1 MPQQYHLWPDV
12 EIDGSDLTSQ
22 TESLLEQVVVDH
34 HQHLPSMFA
43 ITFHDPARDVISQ
56 LNVNIG
62 STVTIKV
69 TPPGGTPETLIKG
82 EVTGFEAEYDATRL
96 RTILRGYDLCHRL
109 HRGRNT
115 QTYKNVTDSDIAR
128 QVAGNASLPIGTID
142 STSVTYDHVSQ
153 GNQSDWDFLKARA
166 REIGYEMGMD
176 DGQFYFRQP
185 LQASSAPQSGD
196 YQTHTDP
203 LQLVFGD
210 DLIEF
215 RPRVTSAEQVS
226 TVKVRGWDPVGKQV
240 VIGSANAATVAAA
253 VKDDPSSLASTFGG
267 PTFTAVDRPL
277 PQQPMV
283 DGVASA
289 IAEIIS
295 GSFAEADGVARGNPK
310 LKAGSTVSV
319 GVVGD
324 RFEGQYTLSGA
335 RHVFGQN
342 GYRTHFVISGRQDR
356 SLLGLAS
363 LGASNGHASAGGA
376 PINGVVIAQ
385 VTDNNDPNDQA
396 RVKLKFP
403 WLDDAYESDWARITQ
418 LGAGG
423 KQSGAVW
430 IPEKDDEVLVAF
442 EFGDI
447 RRPYVVG
454 SLYNGQDTPNLGDGL
469 FDNGKVKRRGFIS
482 RAGHK
487 FIFFDDDDGNKKGI
501 AFISSDGKLKIS
513 LNETKSE
520 IHIESQGKIHVQSKQ
535 DMILESEAN
544 LNLKAGQGLKVEAG
558 TNLDLKGGSGAKLDG
573 GPQLE
578 VKASGQLKVS
588 GAMVDV
594 NNGALQVM

>member
-1 MPQQYHLWPDV
+1 MSHSYHLWPDV
-12 EIDGSDLTSQ
+12 EIDGSPLSDTG
-22 TESLLEQVVVDH
+22 ESLLESVIVDH
-34 HQHLPSMFA
+34 HQHLPAMFA
-43 ITFHDPARDVISQ
+43 ITFHDPARDVITQ

-62 STVTIKV
+62 STITIKM
-69 TPPGGTPETLIKG
+69 TPPGGSPETLIKG

-96 RTILRGYDLCHRL
+96 RTILRGYDLSHRL

-128 QVAGNASLPIGTID
+128 QVAGNASLPIGAID

-153 GNQSDWDFLKARA
+153 GNQSDWDFLKGRA
-166 REIGYEMGMD
+166 REIGFEMGME
-176 DGQFYFRQP
+176 DGKFYFRTP
-185 LQASSAPQSGD
+185 LQASGAPQTGD
-196 YQTHTDP
+196 YQNHNDP

-210 DLIEF
+210 DLLEF

-240 VIGSANAATVAAA
+240 VIGSASAATVAAA
-253 VKDDPSSLASTFGG
+253 VQDDPNSLAGTFGG
-267 PTFTAVDRPL
+267 PTFTAVNRPL

-283 DGVASA
+283 DGAASA
-289 IAEIIS
+289 IAEIIA

-324 RFEGQYTLSGA
+324 RFEGRYTLSGA
-335 RHVFGQN
+335 RHVFGPS
-342 GYRTHFVISGRQDR
+342 GYRTHFMISGRQDR

-385 VTDNNDPNDQA
+385 VTDNNDPNNQA

-403 WLDDAYESDWARITQ
+403 WLDDNYESDWARVTQ
-418 LGAGG
+418 LGAGPN
-423 KQSGAVW
+423 SGALFM
-430 IPEKDDEVLVAF
+430 PEVNDEVLVAF

-447 RRPYVVG
+447 RRPFVVG
-454 SLYNGQDTPNLGDGL
+454 SLYNGQDTPNLGSGL
-469 FDNGKVKRRGFIS
+469 FNNGQVMRRGLIS
-482 RAGHK
+482 RKGHQ
-487 FIFFDDDDGNKKGI
+487 FIFFDDPNKAGVAI
-501 AFISSDGKLKIS
+501 ISSDGNLKIS
-513 LNETKSE
+513 LNETNSE
-520 IHIESQGKIHVQSKQ
+520 IHISSQGKVHVECQQ
-535 DMILESEAN
+535 DMTLESQAN
-544 LNLKAGQGLKVEAG
+544 LSLKAGQGLKLEAG
-558 TNLDLKGGSGAKLDG
+558 TDLKLKGSSGASLEGGS
-573 GPQLE
+573 QVE
-578 VKASGQLKVS
+578 VKASGQLKIT

-594 NNGALQVM
+594 NSGALQVM

>member
-1 MPQQYHLWPDV
+1 MPQSYHLWPDI
-12 EIDGSDLTSQ
+12 EIDGQAVSGKVET
-22 TESLLEQVVVDH
+22 LLEQVVVDH
-34 HQHLPSMFA
+34 HQHLPDMFA
-43 ITFHDPARDVISQ
+43 ITFQDPARDVINQ

-62 STVTIKV
+62 STVTIKM

-82 EVTGFEAEYDATRL
+82 EVTGFEAEYDASRL
-96 RTILRGYDLCHRL
+96 RTILRGYDLSHRL

-115 QTYKNVTDSDIAR
+115 QTYKNVTDSDIVR
-128 QVAGNASLPIGTID
+128 QVVNNASVPVGNIA

-153 GNQSDWDFLKARA
+153 ANQSDWEFIKSRA
-166 REIGYEMGMD
+166 REIGYEMGME

-185 LQASSAPQSGD
+185 VQASSAPQPGD
-196 YQTHTDP
+196 YQSHTDP

-215 RPRVTSAEQVS
+215 RPRVTSAEQVT
-226 TVKVRGWDPVGKQV
+226 TVKVRGWDPDGKQV
-240 VIGSANAATVAAA
+240 VIGSATTSTVAASLQ
-253 VKDDPSSLASTFGG
+253 DDPNTLAGNFGG

-277 PQQPMV
+277 PKQPMV

-295 GSFAEADGVARGNPK
+295 GSFAEADGIARGNPK
-310 LKAGSTVSV
+310 LKAGTTVSV

-324 RFEGQYTLSGA
+324 HFEGKYTLSGT
-335 RHVFGQN
+335 RHIFGEN

-363 LGASNGHASAGGA
+363 LGASNGHGTAGGA

-385 VTDNNDPNDQA
+385 VTDNNDPNNQA

-403 WLDDAYESDWARITQ
+403 WLDDNYESDWARVTQ
-418 LGAGG
+418 LGAGPN
-423 KQSGAVW
+423 SGALFM
-430 IPEKDDEVLVAF
+430 PEVNDEVLVAF

-447 RRPYVVG
+447 RRPFVVG
-454 SLYNGQDTPNLGDGL
+454 SLYNGQDTPNLGSSL
-469 FDNGKVKRRGFIS
+469 FNNGQVMRRGLIS
-482 RAGHK
+482 RKGHQ
-487 FIFFDDDDGNKKGI
+487 FIFFDDPNKAGVAI
-501 AFISSDGKLKIS
+501 ISSDGNLKIS
-513 LNETKSE
+513 LNETNSE
-520 IHIESQGKIHVQSKQ
+520 IHISSQGKVHVECQQ
-535 DMILESEAN
+535 DMTLESQAN
-544 LNLKAGQGLKVEAG
+544 LNLKAGQELKVEAG
-558 TNLDLKGGSGAKLDG
+558 TNLDMKGGSGAKLDG

>member
-1 MPQQYHLWPDV
+1 MPQSYHLWPDI
-12 EIDGSDLTSQ
+12 EIDGKAVSGKVET
-22 TESLLEQVVVDH
+22 LLEQVVVDH
-34 HQHLPSMFA
+34 HQHLPDMFA
-43 ITFHDPARDVISQ
+43 ITFQDPARDVINQ

-62 STVTIKV
+62 STVTIKM

-82 EVTGFEAEYDATRL
+82 EVTGFEAEYDASRL
-96 RTILRGYDLCHRL
+96 RTILRGYDLSHRL

-115 QTYKNVTDSDIAR
+115 QTYKNVTDSDIVR
-128 QVAGNASLPIGTID
+128 QVVSNASVPVGNIA

-153 GNQSDWDFLKARA
+153 ANQSDWEFIKSRA
-166 REIGYEMGMD
+166 REIGYEMGME

-185 LQASSAPQSGD
+185 VQASSAPQPGD
-196 YQTHTDP
+196 YQSHTDP

-215 RPRVTSAEQVS
+215 RPRVTSAEQVT
-226 TVKVRGWDPVGKQV
+226 TVKVRGWDPDGKQV
-240 VIGSANAATVAAA
+240 VIGSATTSTVAAS
-253 VKDDPSSLASTFGG
+253 VQDDPNALAGNFGG

-277 PQQPMV
+277 PKQPMV

-295 GSFAEADGVARGNPK
+295 GSFAEADGIARGNPK
-310 LKAGSTVSV
+310 LKAGTTVSV

-324 RFEGQYTLSGA
+324 HFEGKYTLSGT
-335 RHVFGQN
+335 RHIFGEN

-363 LGASNGHASAGGA
+363 LGASNGHGTAGGA

-385 VTDNNDPNDQA
+385 VTDNNDPNNQA

-403 WLDDAYESDWARITQ
+403 WLDDNYESDWARVTQ
-418 LGAGG
+418 LGAGPN
-423 KQSGAVW
+423 SGALFM
-430 IPEKDDEVLVAF
+430 PEVNDEVLVAF

-447 RRPYVVG
+447 RRPFVVG
-454 SLYNGQDTPNLGDGL
+454 SLYNGQDTPNLGSSL
-469 FDNGKVKRRGFIS
+469 FNNGQVMRRGLIS
-482 RAGHK
+482 RKGHQ
-487 FIFFDDDDGNKKGI
+487 FIFFDDPNKAGVAI
-501 AFISSDGKLKIS
+501 ISSDGNLKIS
-513 LNETKSE
+513 LNETNSE
-520 IHIESQGKIHVQSKQ
+520 IHISSQGKVHVECQQ
-535 DMILESEAN
+535 DMTLESQAN
-544 LNLKAGQGLKVEAG
+544 LNLKAGQELKVEAG
-558 TNLDLKGGSGAKLDG
+558 TNLDMKGGSGAKLDG

>member
-1 MPQQYHLWPDV
+1 MPQSYHLWPDI
-12 EIDGSDLTSQ
+12 EIDGQAVSGQVET
-22 TESLLEQVVVDH
+22 LLEQVVVDH
-34 HQHLPSMFA
+34 HQHLPDMFA
-43 ITFHDPARDVISQ
+43 ITFQDPARDVINQ

-62 STVTIKV
+62 STVTIKM

-82 EVTGFEAEYDATRL
+82 EVTGFEAEYDASRL
-96 RTILRGYDLCHRL
+96 RTILRGYDLSHRL

-115 QTYKNVTDSDIAR
+115 QTYKNVTDSDIVR
-128 QVAGNASLPIGTID
+128 QVVSNASVPVGNIA

-153 GNQSDWDFLKARA
+153 ANQSDWEFIKSRA
-166 REIGYEMGMD
+166 REIGYEMGME

-185 LQASSAPQSGD
+185 VQASSAPQPGD
-196 YQTHTDP
+196 YQSHTDP

-215 RPRVTSAEQVS
+215 RPRVTSAEQVT
-226 TVKVRGWDPVGKQV
+226 TVKVRGWDPDGKQV
-240 VIGSANAATVAAA
+240 VIGSATTSTVAAS
-253 VKDDPSSLASTFGG
+253 VQDDPNTLAGNFGG

-277 PQQPMV
+277 PKQPMV

-295 GSFAEADGVARGNPK
+295 GSFAEADGIARGNPK
-310 LKAGSTVSV
+310 LKAGTTVSV

-324 RFEGQYTLSGA
+324 HFEGKYTLSGT
-335 RHVFGQN
+335 RHIFGEN

-356 SLLGLAS
+356 SLLGLTS
-363 LGASNGHASAGGA
+363 LGASNGHGTAGGA

-385 VTDNNDPNDQA
+385 VTDNNDPNNQA

-403 WLDDAYESDWARITQ
+403 WLDDNYESDWARVTQ
-418 LGAGG
+418 LGAGPN
-423 KQSGAVW
+423 SGALFM
-430 IPEKDDEVLVAF
+430 PEVNDEVLVAF

-447 RRPYVVG
+447 RRPFVVG
-454 SLYNGQDTPNLGDGL
+454 SLYNGQDTPNLGSSL
-469 FDNGKVKRRGFIS
+469 FNNGQVMRRGLIS
-482 RAGHK
+482 RKGHQ
-487 FIFFDDDDGNKKGI
+487 FIFFDDPNKAGVAI
-501 AFISSDGKLKIS
+501 ISSDGNLKIS
-513 LNETKSE
+513 LNETNSE
-520 IHIESQGKIHVQSKQ
+520 IHISSQGKVHVECQQ
-535 DMILESEAN
+535 DMTLESQAN
-544 LNLKAGQGLKVEAG
+544 LNLKAGQELKVEAG
-558 TNLDLKGGSGAKLDG
+558 TNLDMKGGSGAKLDG

>member
-1 MPQQYHLWPDV
+1 MPQFYHLWPDI
-12 EIDGSDLTSQ
+12 EIDGQAVSGQAET
-22 TESLLEQVVVDH
+22 LLEQVVVDH
-34 HQHLPSMFA
+34 HQHLPDMFA
-43 ITFHDPARDVISQ
+43 ITFQDPARDVINQ

-62 STVTIKV
+62 STVTIKM

-82 EVTGFEAEYDATRL
+82 EVTGFEAEYDASRL
-96 RTILRGYDLCHRL
+96 RTILRGYDLSHRL

-115 QTYKNVTDSDIAR
+115 QTYKNVTDSDIVR
-128 QVAGNASLPIGTID
+128 QVVSNASVPVGNIA

-153 GNQSDWDFLKARA
+153 ANQSDWEFIKSRA
-166 REIGYEMGMD
+166 REIGYEMGME

-185 LQASSAPQSGD
+185 VQASSAPQPGD
-196 YQTHTDP
+196 YQSHTDP

-215 RPRVTSAEQVS
+215 RPRVTSAEQVT
-226 TVKVRGWDPVGKQV
+226 TVKVRGWDPDGKQV
-240 VIGSANAATVAAA
+240 VIGSATTSTVAAS
-253 VKDDPSSLASTFGG
+253 VQDDPNTLAGNFGG

-277 PQQPMV
+277 PKQPMV

-295 GSFAEADGVARGNPK
+295 GSFAEADGIARGNPK
-310 LKAGSTVSV
+310 LKAGTTVSV

-324 RFEGQYTLSGA
+324 HFEGKYTLSGT
-335 RHVFGQN
+335 RHIFGEN

-363 LGASNGHASAGGA
+363 LGASNGHGTAGGA

-385 VTDNNDPNDQA
+385 VTDNNDPNNQA

-403 WLDDAYESDWARITQ
+403 WLDDNYESDWARVTQ
-418 LGAGG
+418 LGAGPN
-423 KQSGAVW
+423 SGALFM
-430 IPEKDDEVLVAF
+430 PEVNDEVLVAF

-447 RRPYVVG
+447 RRPFVVG
-454 SLYNGQDTPNLGDGL
+454 SLYNGQDTPNLGSSL
-469 FDNGKVKRRGFIS
+469 FNNGQVMRRGLIS
-482 RAGHK
+482 RKGHQ
-487 FIFFDDDDGNKKGI
+487 FIFFDDPNKAGVAI
-501 AFISSDGKLKIS
+501 ISSDGNLKIS
-513 LNETKSE
+513 LNETNSE
-520 IHIESQGKIHVQSKQ
+520 IHISSQGKVHVECQQ
-535 DMILESEAN
+535 DMTLESQAN
-544 LNLKAGQGLKVEAG
+544 LNLKAGQELKVEAG
-558 TNLDLKGGSGAKLDG
+558 TNLDMKGGSGAKLDG

>member
-1 MPQQYHLWPDV
+1 MPQFYHLWPDI
-12 EIDGSDLTSQ
+12 EIDGQAVSGQVET
-22 TESLLEQVVVDH
+22 LLEQVVVDH
-34 HQHLPSMFA
+34 HQHLPDMFA
-43 ITFHDPARDVISQ
+43 ITFQDPARDVINQ

-62 STVTIKV
+62 STVTIKM

-82 EVTGFEAEYDATRL
+82 EVTGFEAEYDASRL
-96 RTILRGYDLCHRL
+96 RTILRGYDLSHRL

-115 QTYKNVTDSDIAR
+115 QTYKNVTDSDIVR
-128 QVAGNASLPIGTID
+128 QVVSNASVPVGNIA

-153 GNQSDWDFLKARA
+153 ANQSDWEFIKSRA
-166 REIGYEMGMD
+166 REIGYEMGVE

-185 LQASSAPQSGD
+185 LQASSAPQPGD
-196 YQTHTDP
+196 YQSHTDP

-215 RPRVTSAEQVS
+215 RPRVTSAEQVT
-226 TVKVRGWDPVGKQV
+226 TVKVRGWDPDGKQV
-240 VIGSANAATVAAA
+240 VIGSATTSTVAAS
-253 VKDDPSSLASTFGG
+253 VQDDPNTLAGNFGG

-277 PQQPMV
+277 PKQPMV

-295 GSFAEADGVARGNPK
+295 GSFAEADGIARGNPK
-310 LKAGSTVSV
+310 LKAGTTVSV

-324 RFEGQYTLSGA
+324 HFEGKYTLSGT
-335 RHVFGQN
+335 RHIFGEN

-363 LGASNGHASAGGA
+363 LGASNGHGTAGGA

-385 VTDNNDPNDQA
+385 VTDNNDPNNQA

-403 WLDDAYESDWARITQ
+403 WLDDNYESDWARVTQ
-418 LGAGG
+418 LGAGPN
-423 KQSGAVW
+423 SGALFM
-430 IPEKDDEVLVAF
+430 PEVNDEVLVAF

-447 RRPYVVG
+447 RRPFVVG
-454 SLYNGQDTPNLGDGL
+454 SLYNGQDTPNLGSSL
-469 FDNGKVKRRGFIS
+469 FNNGQVMRRGLIS
-482 RAGHK
+482 RKGHQ
-487 FIFFDDDDGNKKGI
+487 FIFFDDPNKAGVAI
-501 AFISSDGKLKIS
+501 ISSDGNLKIS
-513 LNETKSE
+513 LNETNSE
-520 IHIESQGKIHVQSKQ
+520 IHISSQGKVHVECQQ
-535 DMILESEAN
+535 DMTLESQAN
-544 LNLKAGQGLKVEAG
+544 LNLKAGQELKVEAG
-558 TNLDLKGGSGAKLDG
+558 TNLDMKGGSGAKLDG

>member
-1 MPQQYHLWPDV
+1 MPQFYHLWPDI
-12 EIDGSDLTSQ
+12 EIDGQAVSGQVET
-22 TESLLEQVVVDH
+22 LLEQVVVDH
-34 HQHLPSMFA
+34 HQHLPDMFA
-43 ITFHDPARDVISQ
+43 ITFQDPARDVINQ

-62 STVTIKV
+62 STVTIKM

-82 EVTGFEAEYDATRL
+82 EVTGLEAEYDASRL
-96 RTILRGYDLCHRL
+96 RTILRGYDLSHRL

-115 QTYKNVTDSDIAR
+115 QTYKNVTDSDIVR
-128 QVAGNASLPIGTID
+128 QVVSNASVPVGNIA

-153 GNQSDWDFLKARA
+153 ANQSDWEFIKSRA
-166 REIGYEMGMD
+166 REIGYEMGME

-185 LQASSAPQSGD
+185 VQASSAPQPGD
-196 YQTHTDP
+196 YQSHTDP

-215 RPRVTSAEQVS
+215 RPRVTSAEQVT
-226 TVKVRGWDPVGKQV
+226 TVKVRGWDPDGKQV
-240 VIGSANAATVAAA
+240 VIGSATTSTVAAS
-253 VKDDPSSLASTFGG
+253 VQDDPNTLAGNFGG

-277 PQQPMV
+277 PKQPMV

-295 GSFAEADGVARGNPK
+295 GSFAEADGIARGNPK
-310 LKAGSTVSV
+310 LKAGTTVSV

-324 RFEGQYTLSGA
+324 HFEGKYTLSGT
-335 RHVFGQN
+335 RHIFGEN

-356 SLLGLAS
+356 SLLGLTS
-363 LGASNGHASAGGA
+363 LGASNGHGTAGGA

-385 VTDNNDPNDQA
+385 VTDNNDPNNQA

-403 WLDDAYESDWARITQ
+403 WLDDNYESDWARVTQ
-418 LGAGG
+418 LGAGPN
-423 KQSGAVW
+423 SGALFM
-430 IPEKDDEVLVAF
+430 PEVNDEVLVAF

-447 RRPYVVG
+447 RRPFVVG
-454 SLYNGQDTPNLGDGL
+454 SLYNGQDTPNLGSSL
-469 FDNGKVKRRGFIS
+469 FNNGQVMRRGLIS
-482 RAGHK
+482 RKGHQ
-487 FIFFDDDDGNKKGI
+487 FIFFDDPNKAGVAI
-501 AFISSDGKLKIS
+501 ISSDGNLKIS
-513 LNETKSE
+513 LNETNSE
-520 IHIESQGKIHVQSKQ
+520 IHISSQGKVHLECQQ
-535 DMILESEAN
+535 DMTLESQAN
-544 LNLKAGQGLKVEAG
+544 LNLKAGQELKVEAG
-558 TNLDLKGGSGAKLDG
+558 TNLDMKGGSGAKLDG